1 MEAMMQA
8 ISTFSVG
15 SQRVFPTST
24 FSAAHPAQASLSFG
38 KMLEARMHA
47 DAVSPDAVSKVRHRK
62 EDKCDCCPEMNF
74 DLLFEWI
81 IFMMMLS
88 SANSDGSAFL
98 PLAFFPTLSDL
109 S

>member
-1 MEAMMQA
+1 MQA

-15 SQRVFPTST
+15 QRAFPPHTS
-24 FSAAHPAQASLSFG
+24 SAVHPAQASLSFS
-38 KMLEARMHA
+38 KMLETRMHA

-62 EDKCDCCPEMNF
+62 EDKYDCCPEMDFNV
-74 DLLFEWI
+74 LFEWI

-88 SANSDGSAFL
+88 SASSDGSGFL
-98 PLAFFPTLSDL
+98 PLAFFPTLSNL